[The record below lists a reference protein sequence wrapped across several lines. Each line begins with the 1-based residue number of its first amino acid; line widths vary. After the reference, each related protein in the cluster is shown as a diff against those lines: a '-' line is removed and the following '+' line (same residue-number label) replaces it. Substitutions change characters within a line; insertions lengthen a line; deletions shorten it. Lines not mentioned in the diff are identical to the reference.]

1 MASSVLL
8 RSVELNVLDELQL
21 AGAFHLGAGH
31 GLMMHGLSPGQVVI
45 VRASVSAAPR
55 GSQFIVLKAVFAE
68 FERWRAI
75 RAGRNGIPEC
85 IAGRPA
91 GVGAAL
97 ISKCRAARATLE
109 LPRGVRTEN
118 PIGWRGRFP
127 ASPTPPARRCTM
139 ATTNPFTDFS
149 KLLEQYKLPGVDM
162 TSVIE
167 ARRKDIDAITEANK
181 VAYEGMQALV
191 QKQTEILS
199 KTMQEIQA
207 AAQKMTT
214 GGNPAEAM
222 AKQGEFVQQ
231 GLQTAF
237 NNMRELAEMAQKS
250 QAEALAVI
258 TKRAEQN
265 IEEAKNLM
273 KGKGK

>member
-109 LPRGVRTEN
+109 LPRGVRAEN
-118 PIGWRGRFP
+118 PSAGAAGFLLHLPPSEEMHHGYNVKSVHRF
-127 ASPTPPARRCTM
+127 
-139 ATTNPFTDFS
+139 
-149 KLLEQYKLPGVDM
+149 QQ
-162 TSVIE
+162 
-167 ARRKDIDAITEANK
+167 
-181 VAYEGMQALV
+181 VA
-191 QKQTEILS
+191 
-199 KTMQEIQA
+199 
-207 AAQKMTT
+207 
-214 GGNPAEAM
+214 
-222 AKQGEFVQQ
+222 
-231 GLQTAF
+231 
-237 NNMRELAEMAQKS
+237 
-250 QAEALAVI
+250 
-258 TKRAEQN
+258 
-265 IEEAKNLM
+265 
-273 KGKGK
+273 